1 MSFTTSLNQDD
12 EQDQVDNSAQ
22 SSAEMRHELEQYI
35 DEALHKLDS
44 EGNPMITIPSD
55 FDTVTDLMT
64 RDDLTSTDIHSWSRY
79 LFDQKYND
87 NLKAE
92 YKDGRYDHLDNDI
105 SLDSKSKEIE
115 EKRKIEQGLNE
126 IERLDIKLKQLIKQE
141 RELKQIENA
150 QLPIITESELE
161 YEANNTFI
169 TTLPPSPSTER
180 VNDRDT
186 ADNNKSESNL
196 PQVRTSTASSA
207 LTERSS
213 ATVPV
218 LRHRKFPMQYKAK
231 LTKEDEERIERIM
244 ADDDDDDNN
253 NDDSFNDSD
262 RASPSV
268 KSKNSSN
275 KNNSNRNSTRS
286 RMSSTSSPSLHYA
299 SNGYDLINS
308 AQYRDRLR
316 EIDESLRR
324 LAESDTKDDQAVLAT
339 LAGPTTAS
347 SYQSSGGGGGTG
359 INNKDNEGEGEF
371 PLTVLEG
378 LRSKYF
384 KAVGRTSSN
393 QVS

>member
-12 EQDQVDNSAQ
+12 EPDQVDRSAQ

-44 EGNPMITIPSD
+44 EGNPMISIPSD

-105 SLDSKSKEIE
+105 SLDSISKEE
-115 EKRKIEQGLNE
+115 EDKRKIEQGLNE

-141 RELKQIENA
+141 RELKQLENA

-169 TTLPPSPSTER
+169 TTLHPSPSTER
-180 VNDRDT
+180 VNHSNIADT
-186 ADNNKSESNL
+186 KSESNL
-196 PQVRTSTASSA
+196 PQVRTSSA
-207 LTERSS
+207 LTDRSS
-213 ATVPV
+213 AAVPV

-231 LTKEDEERIERIM
+231 LTREDEERIERIM

-253 NDDSFNDSD
+253 DSFNGSD
-262 RASPSV
+262 TASPSV

-275 KNNSNRNSTRS
+275 KNSTRS
-286 RMSSTSSPSLHYA
+286 RISSTSSPSLHYA
-299 SNGYDLINS
+299 SNRYDLINS

-324 LAESDTKDDQAVLAT
+324 LAESDSKDDQALLAT
-339 LAGPTTAS
+339 LSIPTTTS
-347 SYQSSGGGGGTG
+347 SYQSSMGSRGTDIDSKDAEGG
-359 INNKDNEGEGEF
+359 DEF